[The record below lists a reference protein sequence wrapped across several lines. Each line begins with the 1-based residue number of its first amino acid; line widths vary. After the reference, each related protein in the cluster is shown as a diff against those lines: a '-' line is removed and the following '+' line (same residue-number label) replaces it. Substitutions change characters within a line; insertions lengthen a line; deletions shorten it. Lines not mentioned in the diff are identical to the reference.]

1 MMGIAGREGSHLD
14 RFVRHP
20 SPKTAMGYP
29 LSRLPCFRYSG
40 RSLNLLTAPPNKRTI
55 RCVSP
60 LRRAVF
66 AKSTPAE
73 ARPRF
78 RGQLF
83 RVRYTFLVRCPKFSG
98 RHRETPTGTYRQGTW
113 ISISF
118 RTAMFRDVTS
128 FAQPPR
134 SEDSSFETPIKDKAA
149 FRLRGLI

>member
-78 RGQLF
+78 RGLYF
-83 RVRYTFLVRCPKFSG
+83 VFDTRFWC
-98 RHRETPTGTYRQGTW
+98 
-113 ISISF
+113 
-118 RTAMFRDVTS
+118 A
-128 FAQPPR
+128 AQN
-134 SEDSSFETPIKDKAA
+134 SQDGIVK
-149 FRLRGLI
+149 LR

>member
-20 SPKTAMGYP
+20 STKTAMGYP

-83 RVRYTFLVRCPKFSG
+83 RVRYTFLVRCPKLSV
-98 RHRETPTGTYRQGTW
+98 RHRETTTGTFLLGTC
-113 ISISF
+113 ISF
-118 RTAMFRDVTS
+118 S
-128 FAQPPR
+128 FR
-134 SEDSSFETPIKDKAA
+134 SEMFIAVNEFNSA
-149 FRLRGLI
+149 

>member
-1 MMGIAGREGSHLD
+1 ML
-14 RFVRHP
+14 
-20 SPKTAMGYP
+20 P
-29 LSRLPCFRYSG
+29 LFRAKP
-40 RSLNLLTAPPNKRTI
+40 NLLTAPPNKRTI

-98 RHRETPTGTYRQGTW
+98 RHRETPTGTYRQGSW

-118 RTAMFRDVTS
+118 RTAMFRALNE
-128 FAQPPR
+128 FL
-134 SEDSSFETPIKDKAA
+134 AA
-149 FRLRGLI
+149 AGIG

>member
-1 MMGIAGREGSHLD
+1 MMGIAGREASHLD
-14 RFVRHP
+14 RLVSYPPR
-20 SPKTAMGYP
+20 KTAMGYP
-29 LSRLPCFRYSG
+29 LSKLPCFRYSG

-83 RVRYTFLVRCPKFSG
+83 RVRYTFLVRCPNFSG
-98 RHRETPTGTYRQGTW
+98 RHRETPTGT
-113 ISISF
+113 
-118 RTAMFRDVTS
+118 
-128 FAQPPR
+128 
-134 SEDSSFETPIKDKAA
+134 
-149 FRLRGLI
+149 